1 MNKKKIFKKGITNKK
16 QPKLT
21 ATWNKYYDYNG
32 LLLD

>member
-16 QPKLT
+16 QPKLA
-21 ATWNKYYDYNG
+21 ATRNEYYDYDD

>member
-21 ATWNKYYDYNG
+21 ATWNEYYDYEVFY
-32 LLLD
+32 